1 MSERVDVQANL
12 REGSDHLSGNPNLAP
27 APNQPFTEMTDLLAA
42 QAASAEPEL
51 LKVPV
56 ALKALGAH
64 EWRFRTT
71 PGRNGASIRLDIP
84 VESDDT
90 DDNLKRKNKYKRW
103 LDRQVKQG
111 RIDKKEVVNKDGF
124 YGLKADKDVYDLTG
138 EYVLIFTP
146 VRQPGGRRAMEA
158 QYVTHEKV
166 IADYIRGRLNRGDFA
181 GEIYEEVR
189 PVAVEINGQT
199 VYMMPADDNARQ
211 AMAAAAAGD

>member
-103 LDRQVKQG
+103 LDRQVNQG
-111 RIDKKEVVNKDGF
+111 RIRKDEIGKDG
-124 YGLKADKDVYDLTG
+124 LLRADKAVFDLLG
-138 EYVLIFTP
+138 EYTLIFTP

-199 VYMMPADDNARQ
+199 VYMMPADDTARQ